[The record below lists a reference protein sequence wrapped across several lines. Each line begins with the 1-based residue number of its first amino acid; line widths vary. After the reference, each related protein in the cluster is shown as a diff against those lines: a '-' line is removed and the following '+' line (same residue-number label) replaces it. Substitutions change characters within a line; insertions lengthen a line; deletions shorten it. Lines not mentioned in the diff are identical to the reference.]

1 MNVSARQLASGT
13 LVDDVVSAL
22 ARHGLDHEAIE
33 LEITESVLVGDLHN
47 ARAQLDRLRR
57 EGMTVALDDF
67 GAGYSSLTVL
77 HGLPVDVLKIDRAF
91 VVGLG
96 ADDSA
101 LAVARAIA
109 TLAQAFGL
117 RVVAEGVETE
127 AQARILIG
135 LGCDELQGYLYAR
148 PMPPSDL
155 HRWLAGQANPV
166 TPVEA

>member
-1 MNVSARQLASGT
+1 MARVLADT
-13 LVDDVVSAL
+13 
-22 ARHGLDHEAIE
+22 GLHPGLLK
-33 LEITESVLVGDLHN
+33 LEITESLVMEDGPAAKQVLL
-47 ARAQLDRLRR
+47 RLKELGVRLP
-57 EGMTVALDDF
+57 LDDF
-67 GAGYSSLTVL
+67 GTGYSSLSCL
-77 HGLPVDVLKIDRAF
+77 HTFPLDELKIDRAF